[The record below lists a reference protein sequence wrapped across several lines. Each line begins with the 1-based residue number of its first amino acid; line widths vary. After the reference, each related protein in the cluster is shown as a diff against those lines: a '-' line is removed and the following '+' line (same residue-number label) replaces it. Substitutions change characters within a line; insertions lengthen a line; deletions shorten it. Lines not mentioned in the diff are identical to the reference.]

1 MRAQAVPRRFAR
13 ADHATLAFVAAR
25 LPSFVFRSFASS
37 PLRNP
42 TFRNFYVGSIGA
54 ALGYTMQATI
64 SAWLMAT
71 LTTSALMVAL
81 VQSASTAPTLLFGLF
96 AGTLADIVDRRHL
109 ILVTQVIL
117 FAATMIL
124 GAAALL
130 GIVGP
135 VLLLL
140 LTFAVG
146 AGFTFYLP
154 AQQASINE
162 LVSRSELSRAVAL
175 GSVAFNV
182 ARAVGPAA
190 AGAIAAAL
198 SSGASLVLGAFFFIP
213 MFVAMRR
220 TAPREAALPGVPER
234 LMSGVMSGLRFVR
247 HSVPMRAFIIRNLAF
262 SVCAS
267 AFWALLPV
275 IARDQ
280 LGLGAGG
287 FGLLSASF
295 GIGAIVGAISI
306 PGLLQRQSMNNVV
319 TSGGQLW
326 AVATFIVAL
335 TGITALALL
344 GAFCAGMAW
353 VYVFATLSAG
363 TQSTAPGWVRARAVA
378 MNIVATQGCLAI
390 GSAVWGALASGV
402 GTHWA
407 LGVSAVSVIALQW
420 FYRRIRVEMGQE
432 ADVVPGVRPPELPM
446 LTEPLPD
453 DGPVL
458 IQLEYRIDAANRDA
472 FLKAIQKVGP
482 TRRRN
487 GATSWRVF
495 RDLGEEGRFVERYVI
510 ASWAEY
516 VRLRSRMTM
525 ADSRLQQAV
534 AELQRPDIPIRVSRF
549 IGVED
554 SALKTPR

>member
-1 MRAQAVPRRFAR
+1 MISPVVVENPPR
-13 ADHATLAFVAAR
+13 
-25 LPSFVFRSFASS
+25 
-37 PLRNP
+37 
-42 TFRNFYVGSIGA
+42 
-54 ALGYTMQATI
+54 
-64 SAWLMAT
+64 
-71 LTTSALMVAL
+71 
-81 VQSASTAPTLLFGLF
+81 LFG
-96 AGTLADIVDRRHL
+96 AGV
-109 ILVTQVIL
+109 
-117 FAATMIL
+117 
-124 GAAALL
+124 
-130 GIVGP
+130 
-135 VLLLL
+135 
-140 LTFAVG
+140 
-146 AGFTFYLP
+146 
-154 AQQASINE
+154 
-162 LVSRSELSRAVAL
+162 
-175 GSVAFNV
+175 
-182 ARAVGPAA
+182 
-190 AGAIAAAL
+190 
-198 SSGASLVLGAFFFIP
+198 
-213 MFVAMRR
+213 
-220 TAPREAALPGVPER
+220 
-234 LMSGVMSGLRFVR
+234 
-247 HSVPMRAFIIRNLAF
+247 
-262 SVCAS
+262 
-267 AFWALLPV
+267 
-275 IARDQ
+275 
-280 LGLGAGG
+280 
-287 FGLLSASF
+287 
-295 GIGAIVGAISI
+295 
-306 PGLLQRQSMNNVV
+306 
-319 TSGGQLW
+319 
-326 AVATFIVAL
+326 VAL

-390 GSAVWGALASGV
+390 GSAVWGALANGV

-420 FYRRIRVEMGQE
+420 VYRRTRVEMGQE
-432 ADVVPGVRPPELPM
+432 ADVVPGVRPPELPV

-549 IGVED
+549 IGVEE